1 MGDVDKIVLDVIKSL
16 GGVRDSSELLNAS
29 YETKLFN
36 ENLDS
41 VGVVMLVADLESEIN
56 DILGVQITLA
66 DDRAMSQARSPFID
80 VRSLIN
86 YVEELISLVSN
97 Q

>member
-1 MGDVDKIVLDVIKSL
+1 
-16 GGVRDSSELLNAS
+16 
-29 YETKLFN
+29 
-36 ENLDS
+36 
-41 VGVVMLVADLESEIN
+41 MLVADLESEIN